1 MALLEV
7 ENLTAVFH
15 TEKGSNTAVD
25 SVSLTLEAGE
35 ILGIVG
41 ESGSGKSVTAFS
53 IMRLLR
59 EPGEITAGSV
69 VYNGIDLLSL
79 SNRQMRKYR
88 GREISMIFQ
97 EPLSSLNP
105 IQSIGQQVMESL
117 FIHFRL
123 SKVEAKERAIAML
136 KRVGIQD
143 AEQRFDVYPHQ
154 LSGGLRQ
161 RVMIALALVCE
172 PKILIADEPTTAL
185 DVTIQAQILE
195 LLRELQAEFGMAI
208 ILITHDLGVIAEVA
222 QRVCVMYAGEVVEIA
237 PVDAIF
243 DRTAHPYSAAL
254 INSIPNR
261 EIEVERLSAVAGSI
275 PGPEEKRQGCL
286 FATRCSFA
294 LPACSTMRQKIVSV
308 AGGHKVACMRAEAG
322 ELPADMVLSLA
333 ERKRD

>member
-7 ENLTAVFH
+7 EDLTAVFH
-15 TEKGSNTAVD
+15 AENGPIAAVD
-25 SVSLTLEAGE
+25 GVSFSLEAGE

-53 IMRLLR
+53 VMRLLR
-59 EPGEITAGSV
+59 EPGEVAGGRV
-69 VYNGIDLLSL
+69 IYDGTDLLSL
-79 SNRQMRKYR
+79 SNRQMRRYR

-105 IQSIGQQVMESL
+105 IQTIGQQVMEPL

-123 SKVEAKERAIAML
+123 SRAAARERAITML
-136 KRVGIQD
+136 KRVGIPD

-237 PVDAIF
+237 PVDEIF

-254 INSIPNR
+254 INSIPNQDT
-261 EIEVERLSAVAGSI
+261 EVERLAAVAGAI

-286 FATRCSFA
+286 FAPRCSYA
-294 LPACSTMRQKIVSV
+294 QPACVVTQQRLVSV
-308 AGGHKVACMRAEAG
+308 SQNQQVTCMRAEAG
-322 ELPADMVLSLA
+322 ELPVDMVLSLA
-333 ERKRD
+333 ERENV